1 MKINEWFEKIL
12 DAVEQAERKVGSGGG
27 DVKRDMA
34 VNIVNSLI
42 DVPYLPEWAEEK
54 LIGMLI
60 DFGVYLLNEKIGHDW
75 IGKVWV
81 RTRDG
86 RSFESRI
93 DEPKGDPG
101 NTLSRAEL
109 EDKARRLAAFADGA
123 SQTEIGRVIARA
135 WNLEHEAQVRDWLP

>member
-81 RTRDG
+81 RVNG
-86 RSFESRI
+86 
-93 DEPKGDPG
+93 G
-101 NTLSRAEL
+101 
-109 EDKARRLAAFADGA
+109 AA
-123 SQTEIGRVIARA
+123 Q
-135 WNLEHEAQVRDWLP
+135 